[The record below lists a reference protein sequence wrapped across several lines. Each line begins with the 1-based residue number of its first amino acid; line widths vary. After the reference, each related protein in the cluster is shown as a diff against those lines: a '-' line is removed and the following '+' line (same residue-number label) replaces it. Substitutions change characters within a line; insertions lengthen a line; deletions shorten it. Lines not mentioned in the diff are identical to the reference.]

1 MLRNKLHDWL
11 KCGSAQRTYFLLTQM
26 SIKSTNS
33 DRRLKKSSRAFCT
46 LYEYQVV
53 EVMRFLKYYES

>member
-26 SIKSTNS
+26 SIKTSNS
-33 DRRLKKSSRAFCT
+33 DHRLKKSSLASFP
-46 LYEYQVV
+46 LYECQVV
-53 EVMRFLKYYES
+53 EMMRFLKYYES